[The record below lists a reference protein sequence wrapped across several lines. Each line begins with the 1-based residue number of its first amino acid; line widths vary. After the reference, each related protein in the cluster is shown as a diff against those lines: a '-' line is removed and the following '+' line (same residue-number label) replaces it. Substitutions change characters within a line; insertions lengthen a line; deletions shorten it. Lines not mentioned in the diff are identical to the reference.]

1 MMIRSHITA
10 VACSALAIG
19 LVACGGGGGDSSG
32 PANTPPANSKA
43 KIDDKNAKQV
53 TRSAAKSAN
62 ASSNGADLGKGAFD
76 TVDPSVINP
85 GVPVLPTARSLAI
98 KAIEDT
104 GGTEPCAGGGTINF
118 AFEGIPT
125 TPGDLLGAMVVTAV
139 NCVDEG
145 VTSNG
150 VMRLSDLQLD
160 TGRIGA
166 AISFDSFSVLDPSE
180 QVNSTLKGTTTF
192 LIETTSSNTQKTTF
206 GVRDLQVTESGVVS
220 LIPKLDTV
228 IEVDSATNVATTS
241 ISGTLN
247 TPQGVVDLITEKP
260 FVSLGDLNPTAGQLK
275 IVGELSSVTLVP
287 RLDGETVDLQIDT
300 ADADPG
306 LDVIT
311 PATWDEVGQLF

>member
-1 MMIRSHITA
+1 MISRHITA
-10 VACSALAIG
+10 VACSVLAIG
-19 LVACGGGGGDSSG
+19 LVACGGGGGDSGG
-32 PANTPPANSKA
+32 PANTPPADSKA

-53 TRSAAKSAN
+53 TQSAAKSAN
-62 ASSNGADLGKGAFD
+62 ASSSGADLGKGAFD

-85 GVPVLPTARSLAI
+85 SVPVLPTARSLAI
-98 KAIEDT
+98 KAIEET
-104 GGTEPCAGGGTINF
+104 GGTETCAGGGTINF
-118 AFEGIPT
+118 AFEDFAT
-125 TPGDLLGAMVVTAV
+125 APGDLLGAIVVTAA

-160 TGRIGA
+160 ADRIGA
-166 AISFDSFSVLDPSE
+166 TIAFDSFSVADPSE
-180 QVNSTLKGTTTF
+180 QVNGILKGTTTF
-192 LIETTSSNTQKTTF
+192 LIETTRSNTQKTTF
-206 GVRDLQVTESGVVS
+206 GVRDLQVNEGGVLS
-220 LIPKLDTV
+220 LIPRLDTV

-241 ISGTLN
+241 IGGTLN
-247 TPQGVVDLITEKP
+247 TPQGVVDLVTEKP

-311 PATWDEVGQLF
+311 PATWDEVGPLF